1 MTNDQDAFKVFD
13 LIFSEEP
20 KEPNTYN
27 LRLDTTNPENESV
40 LLDDIL
46 INLFFTGLKI
56 LFGEE
61 CNLQN
66 ITQDQFILINKYM
79 SSFGFKTILDYEYD
93 DNNLPV
99 HVKIWFDK
107 YDN

>member
-1 MTNDQDAFKVFD
+1 MTNEQDAFKVFD
-13 LIFSEEP
+13 VIFSEEP
-20 KEPNTYN
+20 KDPNTYN

-46 INLFFTGLKI
+46 INLFLTGLKT

-66 ITQDQFILINKYM
+66 ITQDQFTLINKYM
-79 SSFGFKTILDYEYD
+79 NSFGFKTILDYEYD

-107 YDN
+107 YE